1 MSKSIHFTFP
11 PAEEYVQQE
20 LKAEYIVVAP
30 KGNETGVEMDHVFA
44 ATERRDHA
52 VALASRLQRAAIINL
67 LTMNREEVPNE
78 G

>member
-1 MSKSIHFTFP
+1 MSKSIPFTFP
-11 PAEEYVQQE
+11 PAEACVQRE

-30 KGNETGVEMDHVFA
+30 KGNETGLEMDHVFA

-52 VALASRLQRAAIINL
+52 VALGRRLQRAAIIHL
-67 LTMNREEVPNE
+67 PTMNRKEVPNE